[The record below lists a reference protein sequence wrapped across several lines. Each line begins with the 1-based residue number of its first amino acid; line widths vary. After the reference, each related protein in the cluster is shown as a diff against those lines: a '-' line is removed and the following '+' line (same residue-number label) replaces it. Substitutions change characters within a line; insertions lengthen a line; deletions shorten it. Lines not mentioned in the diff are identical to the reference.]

1 MYKKLTTLLF
11 SLLLAI
17 GWTNT
22 AQAQKLTEGTPWFTS
37 PFFKKMVQ
45 PTNTEGSSSRTSE
58 LTYQRKEAFDV
69 SRIKGENFQAQHKA
83 PLQAPRR
90 ADFSVTASATHV
102 KSWYDSKHYTW
113 YDAGNQEQTAS
124 YTDPVTDPRQ
134 MYWFTRSL
142 YTDKTMPGIK
152 YTEAYNADL
161 VYQGIDFGYFIS
173 GDIQHDIVISMSD
186 YVLING
192 IGVYDYQG
200 NEITSYFASSTTLP
214 EGWTMNNSDYLTRDT
229 DGEYYFW
236 TFGRGND
243 TDQYPAFTISKD
255 LLRGHGGVYVMVRAR
270 QFNSSSATRN
280 YTYSVDYHNYQ
291 PTGEATSGSD
301 YVGELHLLKSTWDV
315 YETMCNAPIDAPD
328 ENGYSVVLVKLTNE
342 FDYESGR
349 AEEYTYTLDDLYN
362 YFGKYVTE
370 MQLLTDGTRLN
381 EGSDDA
387 GTMFSYSGTLNKFY
401 FIGKGKTY
409 PLGSSENLW
418 TYDNNGNYER
428 FSDIAPF
435 YSMYEEFSPTTQS
448 NTTGIDD
455 FYSKLLYGNSY
466 NIIHDCQSVNYMEHF
481 FSMTGKNGT
490 ENKSMTNLI
499 LWIPDNRGQYK
510 SNNLTRDYDE
520 EYLPHVGLYTITLE
534 AEAHPAANYSA
545 SNRMYDVTCDWVSSL
560 NSILDFDVDQDY
572 ELWIYEYDDDGNP
585 VAQEKVTDLIVDENG
600 IIHNSTTHTY
610 QVEQLPESRTIVY
623 RVKGWPKDATNSPG
637 KDKNGTFY
645 ALSNLDPVLIPGYKN
660 FLSLDAEHYESDFV
674 INEEHNYYRNFL
686 TVDNQ
691 NPDNALTANRIENH
705 EDQYQLWRF
714 DVAKPGE
721 LTKAADLKFTVANN
735 KVEYDITYANQ
746 SYVDEANLYNE
757 VTNSVIS
764 GYTDPNALGCPTHGE
779 IANISSGGSGEIHT
793 ISRTWDFEEESQ
805 ASEFT
810 FVDANSDN
818 YNWLYFNAET
828 QSEALKAHGGIGYMY
843 SESYRNGYFSGVSI
857 TPNNWMISP
866 EITLGGTLTFWASG
880 AHSSDYAEKFGVY
893 VYEGSY
899 SSGITGFRQVGA
911 DYTTNYGWT
920 KYTVDLSQ
928 YSGKGRFAIVHHNCS
943 NMYRLK
949 IDDIEIDNQ
958 PEYND
963 GLLNDFLDNSTYTQ
977 VGQVVFKEP
986 WKSIQ
991 VKLQEE
997 SAGSASGFFVIQN
1010 NGRLRFIMPAGY
1022 NNANLRFVIHNAPA
1036 SSNYYHGTFTLASST
1051 GATKTISI
1059 PEGSDVYADR
1069 DYEAIFTGIST
1080 GDVITI
1086 TGTHTHEGTLYHY
1099 SPDFK
1104 YIHVYV
1110 EGGHNGVSEN
1120 TPLNLAAIKFVDQ
1133 FKAETR
1139 EDKHPY
1145 RYGYVLRSVP
1155 TDSTQEVQESAKPE
1169 FPVQHTGASLNGFY
1183 TLTELQEDT
1192 LATLKMN
1199 VMNAEVN
1206 MNLTTNPQ
1214 VYYYTL
1220 DRKPSTTPDAAYLE
1234 ISKLQKR
1241 EDDTYQE
1248 MDNILSDY
1256 QDIFD
1261 PEVTPRYD
1269 NYNVMTGNYNSYM
1282 SYVPVAWT
1290 HGDLSNRRIKWD
1302 TEKRHNSYGAPIWK
1316 TGVAKVDMVSAIAE
1330 RQKGLATNW
1339 TYNNEE
1345 CSLYMLDDVEA
1356 IATMPTDNNVKYV
1369 PYMFRIFVK
1378 SKNHKLRGYT
1388 YVQADVDPNL
1398 PGSHFAGDVIDCDSL
1413 ACVWSGYVNDPDN
1426 EKNGVTFN
1434 IDEENHTITFCKD
1447 KVDRTNP
1454 PTGVWD
1460 KSADQNAMFA
1470 ALKDI
1475 IKDDQTTT
1483 IDENDLTIFVRFY
1496 YIVEGFNADKPA
1508 FMLNRGE
1515 SPAGYGAESGSKS
1528 PSPMTA
1534 VNEISYKGEVVSQT
1548 YYNVQ
1553 GMASDKPFSGVNIV
1567 IKRYSD
1573 GTTVT
1578 TKEVR

>member
-1 MYKKLTTLLF
+1 MYKKLTILLF

-22 AQAQKLTEGTPWFTS
+22 AQAQLKADAAPTKKLAKRLVAPALIEKAPVAKQDGKQKGKSEPLLE
-37 PFFKKMVQ
+37 PKA
-45 PTNTEGSSSRTSE
+45 PNRAPSRTPN
-58 LTYQRKEAFDV
+58 TITADV
-69 SRIKGENFQAQHKA
+69 
-83 PLQAPRR
+83 
-90 ADFSVTASATHV
+90 THV
-102 KSWYDSKHYTW
+102 KSWYDAIK
-113 YDAGNQEQTAS
+113 YDWVDGNGAIHTGVSITEPATNP
-124 YTDPVTDPRQ
+124 YQ
-134 MYWFTRSL
+134 MAYLLGTT
-142 YTDKTMPGIK
+142 YKNPDIPGIQ
-152 YTEAYNADL
+152 YSAANQDNVAYENIEFGWDLPGNARWNTSSETT
-161 VYQGIDFGYFIS
+161 YN
-173 GDIQHDIVISMSD
+173 DIVISYSTNNYIRIYSIKVMSG
-186 YVLING
+186 N
-192 IGVYDYQG
+192 
-200 NEITSYFASSTTLP
+200 NEITSYCYA
-214 EGWTMNNSDYLTRDT
+214 T
-229 DGEYYFW
+229 DGSILPSGDDWAWTRSGTWNIDGDYFYPNRGASITIPGSLLAGYTNVSLVINCYDSSWRYYAAISING
-236 TFGRGND
+236 TS
-243 TDQYPAFTISKD
+243 TDIGDSNLTDHTWQISP
-255 LLRGHGGVYVMVRAR
+255 
-270 QFNSSSATRN
+270 NNTTSSITPP
-280 YTYSVDYHNYQ
+280 Y
-291 PTGEATSGSD
+291 
-301 YVGELHLLKSTWDV
+301 
-315 YETMCNAPIDAPD
+315 
-328 ENGYSVVLVKLTNE
+328 ENGYTVFLVKVKDGSTSE
-342 FDYESGR
+342 P
-349 AEEYTYTLDDLYN
+349 EYTSTWNEVVN
-362 YFGKYVTE
+362 YFDTHIDEV
-370 MQLLTDGTRLN
+370 QLLTDGTRLN
-381 EGSDDA
+381 EGTDDA
-387 GTMFSYSGTLNKFY
+387 GTMFSYSGELNRFY
-401 FIGKGKTY
+401 FISKGKMY
-409 PLGSSENLW
+409 PLYPYYRSDGYFDGAP
-418 TYDNNGNYER
+418 TYC
-428 FSDIAPF
+428 
-435 YSMYEEFSPTTQS
+435 MYEEFSGHQPTEGADDIT
-448 NTTGIDD
+448 D

-466 NIIHDCQSVNYMEHF
+466 NVIHDCQGVNLLEHY
-481 FSMTGKNGT
+481 FSMSGKTGT
-490 ENKSMTNLI
+490 DHKSMTNLI
-499 LWIPDNRGQYK
+499 FWIPDNRGVA
-510 SNNLTRDYDE
+510 NTRTYNE
-520 EYLPHVGLYTITLE
+520 EYLPHLGLYTITLE
-534 AEAHPAANYSA
+534 ATAVPDPNTEHQYI
-545 SNRMYDVTCDWVSSL
+545 VTCDWVSSL
-560 NSILDFDVDQDY
+560 NSILDFSVEQDY
-572 ELWIYEYDDDGNP
+572 EVWEYVYDEKGNP
-585 VAQEKVTDLIVDENG
+585 VEKTKVG
-600 IIHNSTTHTY
+600 TTHNTTTLSEPRPQRPDSY
-610 QVEQLPESRTIVY
+610 TIIY
-623 RVKGWPKDATNSPG
+623 RVYGWPSAATNSRG
-637 KDKNGTFY
+637 NGGDFY
-645 ALSNLDPVLIPGYKN
+645 ALSNLDDVLIPGYKN

-691 NPDNALTANRIENH
+691 NPDNALTAKRILNGEDKYELYRFDATIENPA
-705 EDQYQLWRF
+705 Y
-714 DVAKPGE
+714 
-721 LTKAADLKFTVANN
+721 TKAADLKFSVDGNN
-735 KVEYDITYANQ
+735 IDYKIDYANQ
-746 SYVDEANLYNE
+746 FYIDDADQSGQSKVLTGYKNLD
-757 VTNSVIS
+757 I
-764 GYTDPNALGCPTHGE
+764 LGCP
-779 IANISSGGSGEIHT
+779 ISGTVATLSDGSGAITPITFDRE
-793 ISRTWDFEEESQ
+793 WDFEDASQ
-805 ASEFT
+805 CNDWT
-810 FVDANSDN
+810 LIDADGDG
-818 YNWLYFNAET
+818 YNWYYHSNEGLTENT
-828 QSEALKAHGGIGYMY
+828 MITHSGDGIIC
-843 SESYRNGYFSGVSI
+843 SESYNNETEIALSPS
-857 TPNNWMISP
+857 NWMISP
-866 EITLGGTLTFWASG
+866 EVPLGGTLKLWACG
-880 AHSSDYAEKFGVY
+880 QDEETYYKEIFGVY
-893 VYEGSY
+893 VLLGAFDGTNT
-899 SSGITGFRQVGA
+899 SGFVQVGG
-911 DYTTNYGWT
+911 DITTTHEMKEYTF
-920 KYTVDLSQ
+920 DLSR
-928 YSGKGRFAIVHHNCS
+928 YYGKGRIAIVHHNVTDQFIL
-943 NMYRLK
+943 N
-949 IDDIEIDNQ
+949 IDDVS
-958 PEYND
+958 YHYSND
-963 GLLNDFLDNSTYTQ
+963 GYTMLNSFLDNSTYTQ
-977 VGQVVFKEP
+977 VGQVVFNEP

-1010 NGRLRFIMPAGY
+1010 GGRLRFIMPAGY

-1051 GATKTISI
+1051 GATKTIPI
-1059 PEGSDVYADR
+1059 PEGSDDYADR

-1086 TGTHTHEGTLYHY
+1086 TGTHNHEGTLYHY

-1110 EGGHNGVSEN
+1110 EGGTDGISEN

-1155 TDSTQEVQESAKPE
+1155 NDPTQEVQESAKPE

-1256 QDIFD
+1256 EDIFD

-1269 NYNVMTGNYNSYM
+1269 NYNVMTGDYNSYM

-1302 TEKRHNSYGAPIWK
+1302 AEKRHNSYGAPIWK

-1356 IATMPTDNNVKYV
+1356 VATMPTANNVKYV

-1426 EKNGVTFN
+1426 AKNGVTFN
-1434 IDEENHTITFCKD
+1434 IDEENNTITFCKD

-1454 PTGVWD
+1454 STGVWD